1 MALLLHTRMI
11 PIFAPTLEDLRVR
24 DQCGEHAMVLCGSR
38 DGYWLFQDSYGLSR
52 GEIGVIKVRK
62 GRCTVVRFVEM
73 KFPRVVEDKSAPLSR
88 KRKSKNMWIPRSV
101 QQIQIS

>member
-1 MALLLHTRMI
+1 
-11 PIFAPTLEDLRVR
+11 
-24 DQCGEHAMVLCGSR
+24 MVLCGLR

-62 GRCTVVRFVEM
+62 DRCIIVRFVEM

-101 QQIQIS
+101 RQLQIS